1 MKEIN
6 AYCLILFTSLF
17 FGLIIQCDKPKKVIT
32 VVDYQFME
40 ALPTSTPQLIDV
52 RTEKEYRRG
61 HIEGAINID
70 FRQEGLLEVFA
81 LEMDKSQPV
90 YLYCYG
96 GGRSRRASQLLD
108 SLGFSKI
115 YDYSGGYSDWSQ
127 KVSKKIPN

>member
-1 MKEIN
+1 MKETKSC
-6 AYCLILFTSLF
+6 YLLLFASLV

-40 ALPTSTPQLIDV
+40 ALPPSTPQLLDV
-52 RTEKEYRRG
+52 RTENEYQQG

-70 FRQEGLLEVFA
+70 FRQDGLLEAYA
-81 LEMDKSQPV
+81 LEMDKTLPV

-96 GGRSRRASQLLD
+96 GGRSKRASQLLD
-108 SLGFSKI
+108 SLGFSEI

-127 KVSKKIPN
+127 RVLKNP